1 MTRKYF
7 IYALIILVVIIFL
20 GWYFSQI
27 LIYLLIALVISTIL
41 RPLVNYL
48 HNTQIYNVNIPRS
61 ISIVIA
67 FLLFMAIILSFI
79 SIFIPLIRDQIEII
93 AGFDFNNVWNWIAGP
108 VSHVE
113 TWLINHG
120 IVNYQKGTLL
130 TKMQHGFLNALRGSD
145 TWEPGIILQSIFTV
159 AGSFFIGVISVL
171 FISFFFLYEKGL
183 IRKFILALVPN
194 AYFEVVITVFSKI
207 EKLLTNYLIGLL
219 VQCVSI
225 FALASIGLSV
235 IGMKYS
241 MTIAAFVAI
250 ANVVPYLGPLLGGI
264 FAVVIAISSNNYQL
278 ANEYFILVIKIFSV
292 FVLIKIIDDTVIQPM
307 IFSKSVRAHP
317 LEIFI
322 IIFVGATI
330 GGIFGMIAAV
340 PVYTIVRV
348 SVYELTNGFRQYH
361 VFKVKN

>member
-1 MTRKYF
+1 MTRKSLLYTSV
-7 IYALIILVVIIFL
+7 ILTIILFL

-41 RPLVNYL
+41 RPLVNYIN
-48 HNTQIYNVNIPRS
+48 NTQIYNVNIPRS
-61 ISIVIA
+61 IAIVIS
-67 FLLFMAIILSFI
+67 FTLFVTILLSFI

-93 AGFDFNNVWNWIAGP
+93 AGIDFNNVWNWIDGP
-108 VSHVE
+108 ISHIE
-113 TWLINHG
+113 AWLINHG
-120 IVNYQKGTLL
+120 LVNYQKGTLL
-130 TKMQHGFLNALRGSD
+130 TKMQQGFMNAIQSSNI
-145 TWEPGIILQSIFTV
+145 WEPGNILQNVFTV
-159 AGSFFIGVISVL
+159 AGNFFIGVISVL

-219 VQCVSI
+219 FQCVLI

-241 MTIAAFVAI
+241 ITIAAFAAI
-250 ANVVPYLGPLLGGI
+250 ANVVPYLGPLLGGL
-264 FAVVIAISSNNYQL
+264 FAIVIAISSSNYQI
-278 ANEYFILVIKIFSV
+278 ANEYFILVFKIFSV
-292 FVLIKIIDDTVIQPM
+292 FVLIKIIDDTIIQPM
-307 IFSKSVRAHP
+307 IFSKSIRAHP

-348 SVYELTNGFRQYH
+348 SVFELTNGFRQYH